1 MIGRVL
7 RYVVL
12 GVLGLVWLLPIYLLL
27 ANSSKSSADFSDAEL
42 WTTGNIGDFVANV
55 VAVFTTTDVGAGFGV
70 SAVYAIVAPVIAVV
84 LGAFI
89 GFAVIVLKL
98 KHGFT
103 WFFIVFC
110 GTVFPIQMMVIPWFS
125 FYAGT
130 GLYDTVVGMILIYSI
145 VALPFSAFVMR
156 NFFSGI
162 AESVFEASVVD
173 GANVWQIFVR
183 IYLPMSVS
191 ALVVVFIL
199 QATWVWNDFLLSL
212 ILTQSS
218 ARPVMPLLNA
228 LQGNEGGGVG
238 YTVVLTAAILV
249 SLPTVILFMVTQRF
263 FRRGLALGQY

>member
-1 MIGRVL
+1 M
-7 RYVVL
+7 
-12 GVLGLVWLLPIYLLL
+12 
-27 ANSSKSSADFSDAEL
+27 
-42 WTTGNIGDFVANV
+42 
-55 VAVFTTTDVGAGFGV
+55 
-70 SAVYAIVAPVIAVV
+70 
-84 LGAFI
+84 
-89 GFAVIVLKL
+89 
-98 KHGFT
+98 
-103 WFFIVFC
+103 
-110 GTVFPIQMMVIPWFS
+110 
-125 FYAGT
+125 
-130 GLYDTVVGMILIYSI
+130 
-145 VALPFSAFVMR
+145 
-156 NFFSGI
+156 
-162 AESVFEASVVD
+162 FEASVVD

-238 YTVVLTAAILV
+238 PTVVLTAAILV